1 MAGAAA
7 RHVLMIEP
15 VQFRFN
21 RETEATNVFQAP
33 ALPGEADRLSDLA
46 VLQHRAL
53 RDLLVTHDVA
63 VTVTRSRPESPD
75 GPFCNNWFSTHPE
88 GSGQAPTL
96 VLYPLLAPNRRR
108 ERRDDLI
115 TLLRQGYPSVV
126 DLSPE
131 ERRGR
136 FLESTGSL
144 VLDHDARVAYAAI
157 SPRTDPDVA
166 ADWARALGFEL
177 VTFRATDSSGVPY
190 YHTNVVMFL
199 GHGVA
204 GVCLEAIGS
213 AAERHAVEAALRAG
227 GHEVLPLTQ
236 AQVGEFCGNCLALS
250 TSAGDPLF
258 VMSTRARNGFRETE
272 LALLRRHA
280 TVVDTDLSAF
290 EHLGGGSARC
300 LIGELF

>member
-7 RHVLMIEP
+7 RHVLLIEP
-15 VQFRFN
+15 VEFRFN

-33 ALPGEADRLSDLA
+33 AGAGEAEQLSELA
-46 VLQHRAL
+46 VLQHRTL

-88 GSGQAPTL
+88 GPGRPPTL
-96 VLYPLLAPNRRR
+96 VLYPLLAPNRRL
-108 ERRDDLI
+108 ERRDDI
-115 TLLRQGYPSVV
+115 IALLRHGYPSVV

-157 SPRTDPDVA
+157 SPRTDAAVA
-166 ADWARALGFEL
+166 AEWARALGFAL
-177 VTFRATDSSGVPY
+177 VTFTASDANGVPY

-204 GVCLEAIGS
+204 GVCLEAIG
-213 AAERHAVEAALRAG
+213 AAGERRAVEAALRAA
-227 GHEVLPLTQ
+227 GHEILRLTQ

-250 TSAGDPLF
+250 SGAGDPLF
-258 VMSTRARNGFRETE
+258 VMSSRARKGFAAGE
-272 LALLRRHA
+272 LALLGRHA
-280 TVVDTDLSAF
+280 TLLDTDLSAF

>member
-1 MAGAAA
+1 MAGTAA
-7 RHVLMIEP
+7 RHVLLIEP

-33 ALPGEADRLSDLA
+33 ALAGEADRLSGLA
-46 VLQHRAL
+46 VVQHRAL
-53 RDLLVTHDVA
+53 RDLLVAHDVA

-88 GSGQAPTL
+88 GPGRPPTL
-96 VLYPLLAPNRRR
+96 VLYPLLAPNRRL
-108 ERRDDLI
+108 ERRDDI
-115 TLLRQGYPSVV
+115 ISLLRAGYPSVV

-157 SPRTDPDVA
+157 SPRTDAGLA
-166 ADWARALGFEL
+166 ADWARALGFAL
-177 VTFRATDSSGVPY
+177 VPFTATDPNGVPY

-213 AAERHAVEAALRAG
+213 TDERRSVEAALRAA
-227 GHEVLPLTQ
+227 GHEILPLTQ

-250 TSAGDPLF
+250 SGAADPLF
-258 VMSTRARNGFRETE
+258 VMSTRARKGFSEGE
-272 LALLRRHA
+272 LALLGRHA
-280 TVVDTDLSAF
+280 TLVDTDLSAF

>member
-1 MAGAAA
+1 MTGGAA

-33 ALPGEADRLSDLA
+33 ALAGETDHLSELA

-53 RDLLVTHDVA
+53 RDLLVSHDVA
-63 VTVTRSRPESPD
+63 VTLTRSRPESPD

-88 GSGQAPTL
+88 GSGRPPTL
-96 VLYPLLAPNRRR
+96 VLYPLLAPNRRL
-108 ERRDDLI
+108 ERRDDI
-115 TLLRQGYPSVV
+115 ISLLRHGYPSVV

-144 VLDHDARVAYAAI
+144 VLDHDARVAYAAL
-157 SPRTDPDVA
+157 SPRTDAGVA

-177 VTFRATDSSGVPY
+177 LTFTATDSDGTPY

-204 GVCLEAIGS
+204 GVCLESIRS
-213 AAERHAVEAALRAG
+213 VDERRAVEGALRAA
-227 GHEVLPLTQ
+227 GHEILPLTQ
-236 AQVGEFCGNCLALS
+236 AQVREFCWNSLALS
-250 TSAGDPLF
+250 TGAGEPLC
-258 VMSTRARNGFRETE
+258 VMSSRARTGFTEGE
-272 LALLRRHA
+272 LALLGRHA
-280 TVVDTDLSAF
+280 TLVDTDLSAF